1 MCPSELTVKDF
12 EGQDTERPHVHG
24 GLKRDV
30 TGMSHQSFSHFRRI
44 IWIITLVRY
53 AKLLCTPSVPQTHQF
68 PTEVVRK
75 PDNVRGMQMSMNNAV
90 TVKISKRF
98 KNLRTD
104 DDAANVCSPKA
115 VLPDR
120 EAFSV
125 P

>member
-1 MCPSELTVKDF
+1 MCPSELTVEDF

-30 TGMSHQSFSHFRRI
+30 PGMSHQSFGHFRRI

-53 AKLLCTPSVPQTHQF
+53 AKLLCTHSVPQTHQL
-68 PTEVVRK
+68 PTKVLGK
-75 PDNVRGMQMSMNNAV
+75 PDNVRETQMSMNNAV

-104 DDAANVCSPKA
+104 DDAANVCLPKDA
-115 VLPDR
+115 CT
-120 EAFSV
+120 
-125 P
+125 